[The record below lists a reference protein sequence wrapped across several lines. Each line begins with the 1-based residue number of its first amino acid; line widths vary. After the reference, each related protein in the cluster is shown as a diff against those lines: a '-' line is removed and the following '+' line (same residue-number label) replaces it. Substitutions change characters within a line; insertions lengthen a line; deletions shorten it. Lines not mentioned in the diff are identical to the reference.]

1 MVTAD
6 DVDEVAAGIE
16 VRGGTLDSP
25 PSDNPWGRAFTLLD
39 PDGFMITIS
48 LRPGE

>member
-16 VRGGTLDSP
+16 ALGGTLDSP
-25 PSDNPWGRAFTLLD
+25 PSDNPWGRAFTLVD

-48 LRPGE
+48 SRPGE